1 MNKQSGM
8 ATLKAVLAVALFVAM
23 IFLAIKLVPPYINN
37 YQFADDI
44 NTIARFS
51 TYAQGKTVE
60 AIREEVIQK
69 AKENS
74 ITLKEEQVQVEKT
87 QYGVAIDVKYTVAV
101 DVPGYRFNLN
111 FNPTTSNK
119 MITAR

>member
-8 ATLKAVLAVALFVAM
+8 ATLKAVLAVALFVVL
-23 IFLAIKLVPPYINN
+23 IFLAIKLLPPYINN
-37 YQFADDI
+37 YQFKDDM
-44 NTIARFS
+44 NTIGRFS

-60 AIREEVIQK
+60 NIRDEVIAK
-69 AKENS
+69 AKENNIS
-74 ITLKEEQVQVEKT
+74 LKEEQVQVEKT
-87 QYGVAIDVKYTVAV
+87 QYGVAIDVKYTVVV